1 MKRMLF
7 IFSATVL
14 TVAALVSAS
23 IAFPTPAVAGGGRNI
38 SGIGYF
44 ALPGECTNSQGQGSS
59 YAQLMTGDLVGCL
72 YTFVESAECHPD
84 GLYKETGREIFVEQ
98 GGGNNT
104 FRTTYVFKAKYVDC
118 HTQAQEIYGACH
130 HPIIA
135 GSGTGTY
142 EGVGGRLDFTD
153 DVIAGNFPYLGRL
166 RY

>member
-44 ALPGECTNSQGQGSS
+44 ALPGECTDSQGQGSS

-84 GLYKETGREIFVEQ
+84 GLYKETGREVFVAAGRREQ
-98 GGGNNT
+98 HVPHDLRIQGEVRGLP
-104 FRTTYVFKAKYVDC
+104 
-118 HTQAQEIYGACH
+118 
-130 HPIIA
+130 HP
-135 GSGTGTY
+135 GPGDLRVLPPSDYRRERDGY
-142 EGVGGRLDFTD
+142 LRGGRRT
-153 DVIAGNFPYLGRL
+153 AGFH
-166 RY
+166 